1 MPKDWKKHQ
10 GVTSV
15 QIGGSSLW
23 GVFWL
28 FTIGFANLSFG
39 SGFLAILL
47 WLYYLGAHLSALYG
61 G

>member
-1 MPKDWKKHQ
+1 MSNKDKYQ

-23 GVFWL
+23 FVLWL
-28 FTIGFANLSFG
+28 FTIGFTQLGFW
-39 SGFLAILL
+39 SGVWAIVL
-47 WLYYLGAHLSALYG
+47 WPYYLGSHLAALYG